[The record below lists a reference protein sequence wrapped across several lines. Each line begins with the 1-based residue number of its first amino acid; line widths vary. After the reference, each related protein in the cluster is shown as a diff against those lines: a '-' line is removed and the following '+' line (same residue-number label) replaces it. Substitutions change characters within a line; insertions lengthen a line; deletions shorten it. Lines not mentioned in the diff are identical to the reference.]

1 MVWYRD
7 CRPTIIGFCAKRGT
21 DDSTSVAHTEA
32 TRSEGGTGMFES
44 SRLCRSFF
52 SVAAITIASV
62 ATASAQN
69 NARVMGVVL
78 DREGQPVAEATVTLE
93 FFGGLTRSFEVTTNE
108 NGEYLQMGLMRGQ
121 YTVTATKEGVGVNRA
136 PIDLRAGQE
145 LVQNLTLLTVEELY
159 RESLSEAER
168 AELDARSATTGAFEQ
183 GLQAARNGQFEE
195 AVGHLRTALGA
206 TPDCAE
212 CQRNLGIVYGRM
224 EAYAESEAAFR
235 AALALDPD
243 NAESHTGLAEIYN
256 AQRRFDDAAEASAA
270 AARLSGGGGGGD
282 NPTAVFDQGLIFWN
296 AGRLDEARQQFER
309 TLELDPEHG
318 EAHYWLGM
326 ANLNG
331 GQMAEAAA
339 EFKLYL
345 DLDPNGRF
353 AATATGIL
361 SSIQP

>member
-1 MVWYRD
+1 
-7 CRPTIIGFCAKRGT
+7 
-21 DDSTSVAHTEA
+21 
-32 TRSEGGTGMFES
+32 MFES
-44 SRLCRSFF
+44 SRLCRSM
-52 SVAAITIASV
+52 VAVVVLTSASV
-62 ATASAQN
+62 VAASAQN
-69 NARVMGVVL
+69 SARVFGVIT
-78 DREGQPVAEATVTLE
+78 DRSGQPVAGATVTLE
-93 FFGGLTRSFEVTTNE
+93 FAGGITRSFEVTTDE
-108 NGEYLQMGLMRGQ
+108 AGEFLQIGLARGP
-121 YTVTATKEGVGVNRA
+121 YTLTATREGVGVNRVA
-136 PIDLRAGQE
+136 IDLVVGQE
-145 LVQNLTLLTVEELY
+145 LEQDLMLLTVEEIY
-159 RESLSEAER
+159 RDSLSDAER
-168 AELDARSATTGAFEQ
+168 ADLDARNATTDAFEQ
-183 GLQAARNGQFEE
+183 GLAAARGGELE
-195 AVGHLRTALGA
+195 AAVGHLRTALEA

-235 AALALDPD
+235 AALALDPE
-243 NAESHTGLAEIYN
+243 NAETYDGLAEIYN

-270 AARLSGGGGGGD
+270 AARLSGGGGND

-309 TLELDPEHG
+309 TLQLDPEHG

-339 EFKLYL
+339 EFQIYL
-345 DLDPNGRF
+345 DREPNGRF

>member
-1 MVWYRD
+1 
-7 CRPTIIGFCAKRGT
+7 
-21 DDSTSVAHTEA
+21 
-32 TRSEGGTGMFES
+32 MFES
-44 SRLCRSFF
+44 SRLCRSM
-52 SVAAITIASV
+52 VAVVVLTIASV
-62 ATASAQN
+62 VPASAQN
-69 NARVMGVVL
+69 SARVFGVIT
-78 DREGQPVAEATVTLE
+78 DRGGQPVAGATVTLE
-93 FFGGLTRSFEVTTNE
+93 FAGGLTRSFEVTTDE
-108 NGEYLQMGLMRGQ
+108 AGEFLQIGLARGP
-121 YTVTATKEGVGVNRA
+121 YTLTAGREGVGVNRVA
-136 PIDLRAGQE
+136 IDLVVGQE
-145 LVQNLTLLTVEELY
+145 LEQNLMLLTVEEIY
-159 RESLSEAER
+159 RDSLSDAER
-168 AELDARSATTGAFEQ
+168 TDLDARNATTDAFEQ
-183 GLQAARNGQFEE
+183 GLAAARGGELE
-195 AVGHLRTALGA
+195 VAVGHLRTALEA

-243 NAESHTGLAEIYN
+243 NAETYGGLAEIYN

-270 AARLSGGGGGGD
+270 AGRLSGGGGSD
-282 NPTAVFDQGLIFWN
+282 DPTAVFDQGLIFWN

-309 TLELDPEHG
+309 TLQLDPEHG

-339 EFKLYL
+339 ELKIYL
-345 DLDPNGRF
+345 DREPNGRF